1 MTVAIGRSFCRASR
15 VLCGAFRVPL
25 ESFGAFRGL
34 FQTVCPEAATREEA
48 SAFAEEPS
56 SERSL
61 RGEGTGVRSLLSS
74 EERLQHLD
82 LVRWFCRAGT
92 SHCFGAKRSFGV
104 PAPRRR
110 RKPSSRALGK
120 QSFSSKSPPQNS
132 KASTSE
138 LSLFEVWQALRC
150 LRGHCL
156 AVGEGPWSLPPGRW
170 LGTSNP
176 TIPTRRISQKISGN

>member
-61 RGEGTGVRSLLSS
+61 RGEGDGGPEFVEFRGAAAALGPRPMVLPCRDLSLLRSKAQLWGPGAEA
-74 EERLQHLD
+74 EEEAQQP
-82 LVRWFCRAGT
+82 GT
-92 SHCFGAKRSFGV
+92 WETKFLFKKPTSKFEGV
-104 PAPRRR
+104 YF
-110 RKPSSRALGK
+110 RAL
-120 QSFSSKSPPQNS
+120 S
-132 KASTSE
+132 
-138 LSLFEVWQALRC
+138 V
-150 LRGHCL
+150 
-156 AVGEGPWSLPPGRW
+156 
-170 LGTSNP
+170 
-176 TIPTRRISQKISGN
+176 